1 MRTIVTVL
9 ALVLSL
15 AAKAQG
21 ERVTIVELNVENL
34 FDTRHD
40 SLKNDHDFLPD
51 SQQRWTRTRY
61 WRKLNRLG
69 QTIVACGRDSSG
81 WASVDLVALCEVEND
96 TVMRDLTRRSLLR
109 TARYEYVV
117 TDSPDER
124 GIDVALLY
132 SPFTFR
138 LLGWRALRVP
148 PIKDMRAT
156 RDVLYAK
163 GELLWGDTLHVVVAH
178 APSRR
183 GGEMATRKLRCHVAR
198 AICQLTDSIRREES
212 DAKIVLLGD
221 FNAYTGEPSL
231 NIIEQNGLTDVSRH
245 ATGTHGARATYRY
258 QGRWA
263 SLDHIFVSTPLLPRV
278 GQCRVVDEPFLM
290 EEDTKYGGWKPR
302 RNYQGP
308 VYRNGFSD
316 HLPLLLSLVFGSG
329 RGR

>member
-9 ALVLSL
+9 AFVLSL

-21 ERVTIVELNVENL
+21 ERFTIVELNVENL
-34 FDTRHD
+34 FDTEHD
-40 SLKNDHDFLPD
+40 SLKNDLDFLPD

-69 QTIVACGRDSSG
+69 QTIVACGRDSSV
-81 WASVDLVALCEVEND
+81 WAAVDLVALCEVEND

-183 GGEMATRKLRCHVAR
+183 GGEMAT
-198 AICQLTDSIRREES
+198 
-212 DAKIVLLGD
+212 
-221 FNAYTGEPSL
+221 
-231 NIIEQNGLTDVSRH
+231 
-245 ATGTHGARATYRY
+245 GTHGARATYRY

-290 EEDTKYGGWKPR
+290 EEDAKYGGWKPR

-329 RGR
+329 R